1 MKREE
6 LYYVLFEQQKDFEIS
21 KEVVGRELKD
31 KVISLLHLKL
41 PIIITGVR
49 RSGKSTLM
57 YIIKNNLKLKEK
69 EFLYINFNDERLVNF
84 SLEDFQKI
92 IDFVNEENYKKNCFL
107 FIDEIQEVEKWEK
120 WIDRIKD
127 KYPIIITGSNSKL
140 LSKEISTTLTG
151 RSMSTN
157 LYPFSF
163 KEFLNAKK
171 IRTINWNVDLTIQS
185 RIRKEFTE
193 YLYSGGIPKA
203 IIENDRRLIRE
214 NYENILYRDIVKRF
228 NTNIEKSIKE
238 ISIYLLSNI
247 SNELSIRSL
256 SRIVEIKNLSTLKSI
271 LDTFEKSFIFFF
283 VHKFDF
289 SIKKQVQN
297 PRKVYC
303 VDNGFVSEVGFR
315 FTEDKGK
322 FLENIVFLQLKRL
335 YNNDIYYFSE
345 KGECDFI
352 TRKGTKINS
361 AIQVCYDLNNDNK
374 EREIN
379 GLMEVLTKFKLDEG
393 MILTFD
399 KEEEIKIGNKIINVK
414 PVWKWIMLIKQD
426 T

>member
-399 KEEEIKIGNKIINVK
+399 KEEEIKIDNKIINVK

>member
-271 LDTFEKSFIFFF
+271 LDTFEKSFILSLFG
-283 VHKFDF
+283 
-289 SIKKQVQN
+289 S
-297 PRKVYC
+297 P
-303 VDNGFVSEVGFR
+303 S
-315 FTEDKGK
+315 
-322 FLENIVFLQLKRL
+322 
-335 YNNDIYYFSE
+335 
-345 KGECDFI
+345 
-352 TRKGTKINS
+352 
-361 AIQVCYDLNNDNK
+361 
-374 EREIN
+374 
-379 GLMEVLTKFKLDEG
+379 
-393 MILTFD
+393 
-399 KEEEIKIGNKIINVK
+399 
-414 PVWKWIMLIKQD
+414 
-426 T
+426 